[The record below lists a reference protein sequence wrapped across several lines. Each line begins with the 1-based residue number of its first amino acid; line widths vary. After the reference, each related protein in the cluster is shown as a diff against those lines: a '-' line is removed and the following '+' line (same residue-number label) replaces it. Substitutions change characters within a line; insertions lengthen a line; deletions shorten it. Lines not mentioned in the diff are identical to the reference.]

1 MLTAYGIDP
10 ATVKKDFLK
19 QVFTSDLGDPNSFVN
34 KQTNSVWAEILGT
47 FNFDKSGNLT
57 NDFNTGTQSRG
68 KIIETQNKYTRQTL
82 NRSRGRRTTR
92 SPGTLFRAHGRHQT
106 SAYDMLGDTALLEF
120 FRVSYQL
127 PDSFSNLDV
136 DKQAA
141 LVKKYMNLEDLKDPD
156 KVKKMVDKFTVM
168 YDLQNGNAYFFRPVD
183 PHQHI
188 DQCRHQCRS
197 PDLARPGLS

>member
-1 MLTAYGIDP
+1 M
-10 ATVKKDFLK
+10 
-19 QVFTSDLGDPNSFVN
+19 
-34 KQTNSVWAEILGT
+34 
-47 FNFDKSGNLT
+47 
-57 NDFNTGTQSRG
+57 
-68 KIIETQNKYTRQTL
+68 
-82 NRSRGRRTTR
+82 
-92 SPGTLFRAHGRHQT
+92 T

-168 YDLQNGNAYFFRPVD
+168 YDLQNGNASSSALS
-183 PHQHI
+183 I
-188 DQCRHQCRS
+188 LTNTS
-197 PDLARPGLS
+197 TSAGISADLLTSLAQG